1 MGWLSRLFTPRYN
14 CADFRLAASSGI
26 VQIKNILPDCFPGLF
41 IASDDTTAPQED
53 ILTDITRL
61 TGEFWGGALP
71 PRQLKVFLQNIQT
84 LLDIDIVRRL
94 LGQLRAAGM
103 QRYYQRDVIL
113 AALFQLCT
121 SEGRSKSARD
131 MRDNLQLVLLGA
143 CLRHLEAP
151 FLPKEARAVL
161 QSRADFN
168 LLDSREVLQ
177 RNRLLEQIRQIEE
190 NILAQKGLGRF
201 LNFSAAEP
209 KNPPSW
215 VTAAVIRHSGRL
227 TGRTA
232 STYPQEVLWKIPR
245 EVFYLEILDS
255 VAAAWARE
263 RKPPLQV
270 FAEEYTRMLISS
282 RHRTSGELI
291 SRCCDA
297 LEDLRLVF
305 GIEILPNF
313 QGLGTDAFYQPAGHL
328 LARAAI
334 HYAEP
339 HREEG
344 QAFRRF
350 ASCRQKIESARQQ
363 SLRLRKGRDKCRDI
377 PVLTPEFLEEAD
389 RETTDQSQVGADTT
403 LLTENISWK
412 CFTTATPIP
421 LKKRRELEWEN
432 KGTLVDPP
440 DSALRP
446 YLPAGIKD
454 KG

>member
-1 MGWLSRLFTPRYN
+1 MGWLARLFSPR
-14 CADFRLAASSGI
+14 CTCGDFRIAAGPGV
-26 VQIKNILPDCFPGLF
+26 VQIKSILPDCFPGLF
-41 IASDDTTAPQED
+41 IADDTPTTTQED
-53 ILTDITRL
+53 ILANVAAL
-61 TGEFWGGALP
+61 AGEFWGGVLP
-71 PRQLKVFLQNIQT
+71 PRQLKVFLHNMQT
-84 LLDIDIVRRL
+84 LLDIDTVRRL
-94 LGQLRAAGM
+94 LGQLCAAGM

-113 AALFQLCT
+113 AGLFQLCT
-121 SEGRSKSARD
+121 GEGRSKSARD
-131 MRDNLQLVLLGA
+131 MRENLQLVLLGV

-151 FLPKEARAVL
+151 FLSKEARTIL
-161 QSRADFN
+161 QSRTDFD
-168 LLDSREVLQ
+168 LLDSREVMQ

-190 NILAQKGLGRF
+190 NTLAQKGLNRF

-215 VTAAVIRHSGRL
+215 ITAAVIRHSGRL

-232 STYPQEVLWKIPR
+232 STYAQEVLWKIPR

-282 RHRTSGELI
+282 RRRTSGELI

-297 LEDLRLVF
+297 LEDLRQVF

-313 QGLGTDAFYQPAGHL
+313 QGLGTDAFYQPTRQL
-328 LARAAI
+328 LARAVV

-363 SLRLRKGRDKCRDI
+363 SLRLRKGRDRCQDV

-389 RETTDQSQVGADTT
+389 REAPDPAQVGADTT

-412 CFTTATPIP
+412 CFTVATPIP
-421 LKKRRELEWEN
+421 LKKRRELEWDN
-432 KGTLVDPP
+432 KGALVDPT
-440 DSALRP
+440 DAVLRP
-446 YLPAGIKD
+446 YQP
-454 KG
+454 